1 MKTRSPRFVIYSL
14 LLGAIITGTV
24 SISNAYSMMSATKDD
39 TNNSYQLSH
48 AESYIQ
54 NVSSRES
61 LSLNG
66 AWSYIIDPY
75 ENGYYNHRYQPY
87 DQGYFKN
94 KKITQPD
101 DLIEYDFDA
110 AETLQVPGDWN
121 TQKEALMF
129 YEGTIWYHKNFTL
142 NKSTDKRYVVNFGA
156 VNYQAIVYVN
166 GNKVGSHEGGFTS
179 FQFDISQYLTDGDN
193 FITLKVD
200 NRRERDQVPTV
211 NTDWWNYGGITRD
224 VSILTLPKSYVAN
237 YKVELNSQNPNVIQG
252 EIWLA
257 GAKNNNP
264 NVTVSIPELGVK
276 TQVKANNQGKA
287 TFSINAKP
295 QLWSPKSPKL
305 YQVSV
310 SYNGELLEDKIGFRT
325 VVTQKEKILLN
336 GQPIFLRGISL
347 HEESPLTNGRAW
359 SEADARV
366 LLTWAKELG
375 CNFVRLAHYPHN
387 ENMLRVADELGL
399 MVWSEIPVYWT
410 VMFDSDEVYAKAELQ
425 LIEMLR
431 RDINR
436 ASITLWSVANET
448 PNSDSRLTFLTKL
461 ITKARELDN
470 SRLYTA
476 AMDTH
481 SSSKA
486 GVVIDDPLINA
497 VDVIGINHYC
507 GWYYSESK
515 KCADI
520 VWENPH
526 NKPVVVS
533 EFGAGALAGKHGDK
547 GERWT
552 EEFQADLYKY
562 NLEMVMNIPG
572 IQGVSPWVLKDFR
585 SPRRPLKNIQD
596 FWNRKGLLS
605 EKGVKKQA
613 WYVLNDFYQTFSES
627 TE

>member
-1 MKTRSPRFVIYSL
+1 MHV
-14 LLGAIITGTV
+14 
-24 SISNAYSMMSATKDD
+24 NA
-39 TNNSYQLSH
+39 
-48 AESYIQ
+48 YIQ
-54 NVSSRES
+54 NVSSRNS

-75 ENGYYNHRYQPY
+75 ENGYYNHRYEPY

-94 KKITQPD
+94 KKMTKPD
-101 DLIEYDFDA
+101 DLIEYNFDA

-121 TQKEALMF
+121 TQKQELMF
-129 YEGTIWYHKNFTL
+129 YEGTIWYHKNFQI
-142 NKSTDKRYVVNFGA
+142 KKKTDKRYIVNFGA

-179 FQFDISQYLTDGDN
+179 FQFDISQHLQNGDN

-200 NRRERDQVPTV
+200 NRRERNQVPTV
-211 NTDWWNYGGITRD
+211 NTDWWNYGGITRE

-237 YKVELNSQNPNVIQG
+237 YKVALNNESTNTIQG

-257 GAKNNNP
+257 GSKDDKSNKL
-264 NVTVSIPELGVK
+264 NVEISIPELGI
-276 TQVKANNQGKA
+276 TQQIKANSQGKA
-287 TFSINAKP
+287 IFSFKAAP
-295 QLWSPKSPKL
+295 ELWSPNNPKL
-305 YQVSV
+305 YQVNIA
-310 SYNGELLEDKIGFRT
+310 YNGEVIKDKIGFRT
-325 VVTQKEKILLN
+325 INTKQDEILLN
-336 GQPIFLRGISL
+336 GQPLFLRGISL

-359 SEADARV
+359 SEADARI

-387 ENMLRVADELGL
+387 ENMLRIADELGL

-410 VMFDSDEVYAKAELQ
+410 VMFDNAEVYTKAETQ
-425 LIEMLR
+425 LVEMLR
-431 RDINR
+431 RDMNR
-436 ASITLWSVANET
+436 ASIILWSVANET
-448 PNSDSRLTFLTKL
+448 PNSDSRLSFLTKL
-461 ITKARELDN
+461 ISKARELDN
-470 SRLYTA
+470 NRLYTA

-481 SSSKA
+481 SSSKD
-486 GVVIDDPLINA
+486 GVVIDDPLIEA

-507 GWYYSESK
+507 GWYYSVSE

-520 VWENPH
+520 VWQNPH

-533 EFGAGALAGKHGDK
+533 EFGAGALSGKHGAK

-552 EEFQADLYKY
+552 EEYQADLYKY
-562 NLEMVMNIPG
+562 NLAMVMNIPG
-572 IQGVSPWVLKDFR
+572 IQGVSPWILKDFR

-605 EKGVKKQA
+605 ESGVKKQA
-613 WYVLNDFYQTFSES
+613 WFVLNDFYQSLIEN
-627 TE
+627 EK